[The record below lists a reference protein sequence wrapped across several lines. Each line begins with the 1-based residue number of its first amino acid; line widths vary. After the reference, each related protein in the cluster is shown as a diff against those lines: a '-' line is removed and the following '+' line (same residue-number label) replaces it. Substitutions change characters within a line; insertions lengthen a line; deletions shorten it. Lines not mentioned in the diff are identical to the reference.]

1 MTKYTTPRDA
11 IYKIFIGNPGLCPQC
26 RGVLKKSYQSY
37 LVLTHTGKRMKDS
50 FTIGGDF
57 GWFCQSCPV
66 VVLDKKGLDKMM
78 RYSMPGWKVGAEITV
93 AGLVDLDAVP
103 PDKWNLPLGGEENPI
118 PLVEFRKWIRKK
130 ATANPK

>member
-11 IYKIFIGNPGLCPQC
+11 IYKIFIGNPGPCPQC

-37 LVLTHTGKRMKDS
+37 LVLTHTGKCMKDS

-66 VVLDKKGLDKMM
+66 VVLDKRTGQND
-78 RYSMPGWKVGAEITV
+78 EILH
-93 AGLVDLDAVP
+93 AGLEGWRRDYR
-103 PDKWNLPLGGEENPI
+103 GGT
-118 PLVEFRKWIRKK
+118 R
-130 ATANPK
+130 